1 MHICYSASAIEFQY
15 CHPVLGLNSTHLKS
29 KYQGMLLT
37 VTAIDTNE
45 SLFPLAYTVISSENS
60 DNWLWVNQL
69 LRNIIIQYAPSFLN
83 PQGLTFVSDRQKG
96 LLKALGTSF
105 PQSPNGYCLRH
116 LEKPSFKC
124 LSIYAFS

>member
-1 MHICYSASAIEFQY
+1 MPDYCEDIKWNNSGSTILLECTPEEDGRRFKCIFICYSTSAIEFQY

-69 LRNIIIQYAPSFLN
+69 LRNIIIQ
-83 PQGLTFVSDRQKG
+83 
-96 LLKALGTSF
+96 
-105 PQSPNGYCLRH
+105 
-116 LEKPSFKC
+116 
-124 LSIYAFS
+124 